1 MTLNSNT
8 RLSVTLGVVVAAV
21 IALVGTGWRAA
32 NALRDI
38 KEELVSIRRE
48 VQAIH
53 DDSWTVTDMDR
64 WSRRLEQANRGGPA
78 PVVVPDPREIH
89 P

>member
-1 MTLNSNT
+1 MTINANS
-8 RLSVTLGVVVAAV
+8 RLSLTLGIVVASV
-21 IALVGTGWRAA
+21 VALVGTGWRAA

-53 DDSWTVTDMDR
+53 AESWTVTDMDR
-64 WSRRLEQANRGGPA
+64 WSRRLEQANKGGPS
-78 PVVVPDPREIH
+78 PVIVPDPREVH